1 MYIKKTSW
9 LRLLLRLLRKNTT
22 GSLQRQAQ
30 KRTSPYQTV
39 GITKGILLFVI
50 RRMCQ
55 AQITNQIADVSAIWL
70 FVTITTYL
78 QLVTLAVRRHT
89 IFLQGSTTSRKCTTT
104 FGSITTPTLPTNVL
118 SRYRKYTK
126 VPFGSCQYLKE
137 RTRLLRQ
144 ISQQRY

>member
-1 MYIKKTSW
+1 MHTKKTSW
-9 LRLLLRLLRKNTT
+9 LRLLLRLLRKDTT

-30 KRTSPYQTV
+30 KRISPYQTI

-50 RRMCQ
+50 RRICQ
-55 AQITNQIADVSAIWL
+55 AQMTNQIADVSAIQL

-78 QLVTLAVRRHT
+78 QLVTPAVRRYT

-104 FGSITTPTLPTNVL
+104 FGSIATPTLPANVL

-137 RTRLLRQ
+137 RIRLLRQ
-144 ISQQRY
+144 IS